1 MFGFFHKRH
10 DQVLPE
16 LFWHT
21 DLHSHVCPGIDDG
34 AQSVER
40 SVQLVEGMAALGFTR
55 MIVTPHVTDET
66 FPNTPADIA
75 ASYLSLT
82 EHCLQAGINM
92 DFNCSA
98 EYRVDELL
106 KHYLETGQVR
116 PLPGNYLLVENSWFQ
131 EPIGIDGFLFELRSV
146 YGLIPVMAHPER
158 YPYYQRHRERYA
170 ELHAN
175 SILFQVNLLSL
186 SGHYDKACR
195 QTAEWLL
202 EQGYVDFIG
211 SDIHRMRHLESIR
224 NYLCSRDYRKLEAKA
239 SLIKNDTAFIS

>member
-131 EPIGIDGFLFELRSV
+131 EPFGLDGFLFELRSV

-175 SILFQVNLLSL
+175 GILFQPNGRMAAGTGICGFYRQRHTPHASSRVN
-186 SGHYDKACR
+186 
-195 QTAEWLL
+195 T
-202 EQGYVDFIG
+202 
-211 SDIHRMRHLESIR
+211 
-224 NYLCSRDYRKLEAKA
+224 
-239 SLIKNDTAFIS
+239 